1 MRAPV
6 HELTYDELTAKLDGG
21 LTALEGDL
29 LKKCRLERPLV
40 LGTTVPDES
49 TPQNTIRG
57 PVIRY
62 LMSGGCP
69 HIRPGQ
75 KGVWIVGAWITDLDL
90 DQVHSGLSLIL
101 QHCRLPDPTQM
112 QLAKLGRVDFDG
124 SSTSSLNALGLHTT
138 GTFRCANINSNGA
151 FDLGEAKIG
160 GQLSFENATL
170 NAGDGEAL
178 NGQGIDVAHGAFFR
192 EAKVTGSIDL
202 NAGRIGGQLNFK
214 KATLKAGDG
223 KALNGQVIDI
233 AQAASF
239 DSATVTGSIHLN
251 GGRIGGQ
258 LDFENATLNAGDG
271 DALNGQ
277 DLSTGAL
284 FFRKL
289 ASVTGLVDLTR
300 ASTELLC
307 DDMASWSKAQYRLDG
322 FQYDTIIGAPLDAK
336 QRLEWLANGVPSVE
350 RIERRHDLPP
360 KRRRAFNPQ
369 PYRQLAK
376 VLDDLGHRHDRAAV
390 LYEMEKRQRSDIQ
403 KRVRIRQKVRGDGW
417 REVLHADLSAIG
429 DFFMRHGVGY
439 GHRPYRVLTFTAF
452 VTLPI
457 VVLAHLTWTNG
468 QFAPA
473 DPIALLSYQ
482 WEDAQRAD
490 NPAQTFSD
498 STGRDFESFQ
508 PLIYAADVFV
518 PLVDFGQEDTWAPSK
533 PRGAFAWWLFWLSP
547 IVKLLGWIITAL
559 GAAAVTG
566 IIQRER

>member
-6 HELTYDELTAKLDGG
+6 HELTYDELTAKLAGG
-21 LTALEGDL
+21 LTPLEESL
-29 LKKCRLERPLV
+29 LDHCRREQPLR
-40 LGTTVPDES
+40 LSRTVPDES

-69 HIRPGQ
+69 HTRPGQ
-75 KGVWIVGAWITDLDL
+75 QGVWIFGAWITALGL
-90 DQVHSGLSLIL
+90 NQVHSGLPLIL
-101 QHCRLPDPTQM
+101 KHCRLPDPTWM
-112 QLAKLGRVDFDG
+112 QYAKLGHVDLKG
-124 SSTSSLNALGLHTT
+124 STINGLNAIGLHTT
-138 GTFRCANINSNGA
+138 GAFRCDNIHSDGA
-151 FDLGEAKIG
+151 FNLAAAKIG
-160 GQLSFENATL
+160 GQLTFKNATL
-170 NAGDGEAL
+170 N
-178 NGQGIDVAHGAFFR
+178 
-192 EAKVTGSIDL
+192 
-202 NAGRIGGQLNFK
+202 
-214 KATLKAGDG
+214 AGDG
-223 KALNGQVIDI
+223 KALNGQGIDI
-233 AQAASF
+233 AQ
-239 DSATVTGSIHLN
+239 SAFFSSTKVTGSIHLN
-251 GGRIGGQ
+251 RGRIGGHLDFRKATLNASDGKALIGQGIDIEQSASFSGADVTGNIDLNGGRIGGH
-258 LDFENATLNAGDG
+258 LDFRKATLNAGG
-271 DALNGQ
+271 GKALIGQ
-277 DLSTGAL
+277 QLSTGA
-284 FFRKL
+284 FIFRKL
-289 ASVTGLVDLTR
+289 ASVTGRVDLIR
-300 ASTELLC
+300 ASTKALS
-307 DDMASWSKAQYRLDG
+307 DDMASWPTGQYHLDG

-336 QRLEWLANGVPSVE
+336 QRLEWLANALPAFE
-350 RIERRHDLPP
+350 QIERRHDLQPIE
-360 KRRRAFNPQ
+360 RDAFNPQ

-403 KRVRIRQKVRGDGW
+403 KRVRFRQKVQGDGW

-429 DFFMRHGVGY
+429 DLFMKCGVGY
-439 GHRPYRVLTFTAF
+439 GHRPYRVLTFTAA

-457 VVLAHLTWTNG
+457 VILAHLTWTNG

-508 PLIYAADVFV
+508 PLIYAADIFI

-547 IVKLLGWIITAL
+547 VVKLLGWIITAL